1 MNTPNP
7 NNWLTSIPR
16 PPSNP
21 EEEIMNP
28 ILPKSLG
35 LAFAFVVVVAAV
47 NAAGHDSYVLHFG
60 GNRNHVTMSGSL
72 EDFNIISSRL
82 DGDYLW
88 VRRGAKSYVITDRAR
103 LAEVWDYFSPQRL
116 LQPEQREIE
125 EQTAKFEKESDALED
140 AQDDDRV
147 LTSAERSRLEDLH
160 AKERDLSRRERALD
174 EREEELDRIAE
185 KKLWQ
190 LVDRA
195 IREGTARA
203 IR

>member
-1 MNTPNP
+1 
-7 NNWLTSIPR
+7 
-16 PPSNP
+16 
-21 EEEIMNP
+21 
-28 ILPKSLG
+28 
-35 LAFAFVVVVAAV
+35 
-47 NAAGHDSYVLHFG
+47 
-60 GNRNHVTMSGSL
+60 MSGSL
-72 EDFNIISSRL
+72 EDFNVISSRL

-103 LAEVWDYFSPQRL
+103 LGEVWDYFAPQRL

-125 EQTAKFEKESDALED
+125 EQTAKIDMESDALED

-147 LTSAERSRLEDLH
+147 LTLAERSGLEDLH
-160 AKERDLSRRERALD
+160 AKKQELSRRERALD

>member
-1 MNTPNP
+1 M
-7 NNWLTSIPR
+7 S
-16 PPSNP
+16 
-21 EEEIMNP
+21 P
-28 ILPKSLG
+28 IRLPKSLG
-35 LAFAFVVVVAAV
+35 IALALIVMAAAV

-72 EDFNIISSRL
+72 DDFNVISSRL

-88 VRRGAKSYVITDRAR
+88 VRRGATSYVITDAAR
-103 LAEVWDYFSPQRL
+103 LAEVWNYFAPQRL

-125 EQTAKFEKESDALED
+125 GQTAKIDKESDALED

-147 LTSAERSRLEDLH
+147 LTSAQKSRIQELH
-160 AKERDLSRRERALD
+160 AKERELSRRERALD

-185 KKLWQ
+185 KKMWQ